1 MAYSFANVLEQVPEP
16 IKHEM
21 LTGRIVKTF
30 KDNIFEFDRFVWIEL
45 CSILRKHDLMKDM
58 LLDFFAWR
66 AENDKFSD
74 DAFDAFFEHVKVMGL
89 NERFVGSLGVFKL
102 KEEF

>member
-1 MAYSFANVLEQVPEP
+1 MAYSFANVLEQVAEP

-30 KDNIFEFDRFVWIEL
+30 KDDIFKFDRFVRMEF

-58 LLDFFAWR
+58 LLDFFTWR
-66 AENDKFSD
+66 TENDKFSD
-74 DAFDAFFEHVKVMGL
+74 DAFDAFLEHVKVLGL
-89 NERFVGSLGVFKL
+89 DEGFVGSLGVFEL